1 MSLSHRDAIRQLN
14 QIPVHIRTQDFT
26 ADILWWGMYEDEW
39 WRNYLHVHSFY
50 EICYAF
56 DGTGTFLIN
65 NHLYDIQAGD
75 LFIARPGDYH
85 EIISS
90 EQHPLGIYFWSYTL
104 SVQSIDT
111 DTTQLLNAYIHCGEN
126 ISRNIG
132 TIPQVFT
139 LLTDEVIRR
148 EAGYIHSITSL
159 TTKLLLETARSVTN
173 IPVSSDTSTD
183 IQSTVVRKIVQYLK
197 DNYHQPIL
205 IRDIAAQVH
214 MSERHVSRLFLQSTG
229 KTIKTYLTDLRL
241 DKACNLLLQSSDP
254 IAEVAQ
260 QIGYPDA
267 RYFSTLFR
275 KQYGRT
281 PTVFREQNGTQF
293 VK

>member
-1 MSLSHRDAIRQLN
+1 MSLSHQDAIRQLN
-14 QIPVHIRTQDFT
+14 QIPVRIQTSDFM
-26 ADILWWGMYEDEW
+26 ADILWWGMYENEW

-50 EICYAF
+50 EICYTF
-56 DGTGTFLIN
+56 DGVGTFLCN
-65 NHLYDIQAGD
+65 NQRHDICAGD

-85 EIISS
+85 EIVSS
-90 EQHPLGIYFWSYTL
+90 HHHPLGIYFWSYSL
-104 SVQSIDT
+104 SIQSTQT
-111 DTTQLLNAYIHCGEN
+111 DTTELLNAYIN
-126 ISRNIG
+126 STDSVSRNVG
-132 TIPQVFT
+132 TIPQVFH
-139 LLTDEVIRR
+139 LLADEVMRH
-148 EAGYIHSITSL
+148 EAGYIQSITAL

-173 IPVSSDTSTD
+173 ISIQTNLPSD
-183 IQSTVVRKIVQYLK
+183 IQSTVAREIIQYLK

-241 DKACNLLLQSSDP
+241 KKACHLLLQSSDP
-254 IAEVAQ
+254 VGEVAQ

-281 PTVFREQNGTQF
+281 PTLFREQNGTQF
-293 VK
+293 AE